1 MPEDALQEIVM
12 NAQIMGEAAAQGA
25 LPHGE
30 MPGGLPGD
38 NFVLLDFVG
47 EVGDEGED
55 PRAIEGTPVADDAT
69 PVLPVLEE
77 NDEDEDEDEGD
88 DVEEVGISTSHLV
101 WSALKLVR
109 LRRCQFVS
117 CVIWSAVSGEV
128 PTLGRKVRQMKDRI
142 EKPS

>member
-1 MPEDALQEIVM
+1 MPEEALQEMVM

-47 EVGDEGED
+47 EVDAEGED
-55 PRAIEGTPVADDAT
+55 PRAIEGAPVADDAT
-69 PVLPVLEE
+69 PMLVES
-77 NDEDEDEDEGD
+77 DDYEDEDEGD
-88 DVEEVGISTSHLV
+88 DVEEVGISMSHLV
-101 WSALKLVR
+101 WSALKHVR
-109 LRRCQFVS
+109 SRRCQFVS
-117 CVIWSAVSGEV
+117 CVIWSTVSGEV
-128 PTLGRKVRQMKDRI
+128 PTLWRKVRRMNWI